1 MESLHMRKSQDFLF
15 SGEGVLSARPTFAVK
30 IVTHAISITNLV
42 ENFPHGWATRAGIFF
57 LFCKETIVA
66 ERER

>member
-1 MESLHMRKSQDFLF
+1 MRKSQDFLF

-57 LFCKETIVA
+57 YSAKKPLWLKE
-66 ERER
+66 RDSC